1 MRSAHQILSTLFPD
15 QSEFMTALDELLR
28 RLEFGLPSA
37 AIPLTEIPL
46 TLDRGEYLALYA
58 AGCAIADD
66 VKGLSIQKLTECV
79 GASAASLL
87 RPAEP
92 S

>member
-1 MRSAHQILSTLFPD
+1 
-15 QSEFMTALDELLR
+15 MTALDELLR
-28 RLEFGLPSA
+28 RLEFGLPSG
-37 AIPLTEIPL
+37 AISLTEIPL

-58 AGCAIADD
+58 AGCATADD

-79 GASAASLL
+79 GASVASLL

-92 S
+92 